1 MQSWSSPA
9 VPRLP
14 GLGVVPMVSDSSSGS
29 KVRSAAAGAG
39 GEARLYVCGI
49 TPYDAT
55 HLGHAATYLT
65 FDLLQRAW
73 RDAGLATRYVQN
85 VTDVDDPLLERA
97 TATGVDWTDLAH
109 REIDLFRTDMA
120 ALRVL
125 PPDAYVG
132 VVEAIDLVVELIG
145 RLDAAGVVYRVDDD
159 LYCTITQPPAGS
171 GTPFGSVSR
180 LPEATMLEYFT
191 ERGGD
196 PDRPGKRNPFDC
208 LLWLAQR
215 PGEPGWDSPYGVG
228 RPGWHV
234 ECSAIAL
241 AHLGPAFDVQGGG
254 TDLVFPHHEM
264 SAVQAG
270 IVTGEPFAKAY
281 AHQAMVR
288 LDGEKMSKSKGNL
301 VFVSKLRQAGVDPAA
316 IRLTVLDHHYRT
328 EWDWTDAGL
337 RAAQDRLAAWR
348 AAADVRLPVDGVLQ
362 VVRDAIA
369 DDLDAP
375 RALRLIDGAAEQAY
389 ATDDGPGVTP
399 ESASLREVADALLG
413 VQL

>member
-14 GLGVVPMVSDSSSGS
+14 GTGLVPMVSDSSSGGR
-29 KVRSAAAGAG
+29 VRSAQAGPG
-39 GEARLYVCGI
+39 GIGRIYVCGI

-55 HLGHAATYLT
+55 HIGHAATYLT

-73 RDAGLATRYVQN
+73 RDAGLTTRYVQN

-97 TATGVDWTDLAH
+97 TATGVDWTDLAY
-109 REIDLFRTDMA
+109 REIELFRTDMA

-132 VVEAIDLVVELIG
+132 VVEAIDLVIDLIL
-145 RLDAAGVVYRVDDD
+145 RLQQAGVVYKVDDD
-159 LYCTITQPPAGS
+159 YYCAIADGTQDNA
-171 GTPFGSVSR
+171 TPFGSVSR
-180 LPEATMLEYFT
+180 LPEATMLAYFT

-196 PDRPGKRNPFDC
+196 PDRPGKRNKFDC

-215 PGEPGWDSPYGVG
+215 PGEPGWDSPFGVG

-241 AHLGPAFDVQGGG
+241 ANLGIDFDVQGGG

-264 SAVQAG
+264 SAVQAS
-270 IVTGEPFAKAY
+270 IVTGKPFAHAFV
-281 AHQAMVR
+281 HQAMVR
-288 LDGEKMSKSKGNL
+288 LDGEKMSKSLGNL
-301 VFVSKLRQAGVDPAA
+301 VFVSKLREAGIDPAA
-316 IRLTVLDHHYRT
+316 IRLAVLAHHYCT
-328 EWDWTDAGL
+328 EWDWTEAGL
-337 RAAQDRLAAWR
+337 QEALDRLAAWR
-348 AAADVRLPVDGVLQ
+348 AAADVRLPVDGVLR
-362 VVRDAIA
+362 VVREALA

-375 RALRLIDGAAEQAY
+375 RALRLIDGVTVGAFDTDAASDDAGS
-389 ATDDGPGVTP
+389 AT
-399 ESASLREVADALLG
+399 LRDVVDALLG
-413 VQL
+413 VAL